1 MDNKK
6 NDRYYIEK
14 SLNEINTLIKYT
26 EGITEYEQM
35 ISDGKT
41 LDAVMFRLVQLIEQI
56 KNLSDVFKQSHPQ
69 VNWGDIVGF
78 RNGIVHEYGETDYS
92 IVYEI
97 ITRDIYDLKELFE
110 SCL

>member
-26 EGITEYEQM
+26 EGITEYEQT
-35 ISDGKT
+35 ISDGET
-41 LDAVMFRLVQLIEQI
+41 LDAVMFRLVQLIELI